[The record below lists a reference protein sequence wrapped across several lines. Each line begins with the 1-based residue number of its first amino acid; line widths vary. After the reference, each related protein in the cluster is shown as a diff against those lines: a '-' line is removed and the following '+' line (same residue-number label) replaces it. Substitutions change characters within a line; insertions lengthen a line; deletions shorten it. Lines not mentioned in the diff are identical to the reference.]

1 MPRTLCRGS
10 KKHERSPVASI
21 VTSLRVAGQSTKPY
35 SPKATVPLIVA
46 GRIGVSVLIGPGGS
60 ETMGWRSVPLFFPIG
75 TLHLCA
81 CTSAWGQINADWPSY
96 NGDYTGR
103 RYSGLSQ
110 ITPQN
115 VAQLREQ
122 WVFHAKTPGVLE
134 ATPVVVNGIMYF
146 TGSND
151 AFALNAQTGEV
162 LWHYSRPVS
171 SGLIDDAS
179 GHINRGVAL
188 HGARLYMETDN
199 AHLLCLDSRSGALI
213 WDVAYADWNKNYGAT
228 GAPLVLKDKVL
239 VATSGGDD
247 GVRGFLAAFDAETGK
262 LAWRLWTIPGP
273 GEFGSASWPGDAYLH
288 GGGTAWMPGTYDP
301 KLNTLY
307 WGTGNASPDYDGAVR
322 PGDDLYTCSLL
333 AIDPDTG
340 RLKWHFQFTPHDL
353 YDYDAVETPVLVD
366 SRRRKLIVEAN
377 RNGYVYVLDRKSG
390 KFISA
395 TQFVTT
401 LNWANGIDTHGR
413 PIPTAIEPTAEGTR
427 ICPGVEG
434 ATNWYSPSYSE
445 TTRLF
450 YFVALESCSI
460 YLRKPAPFQETR
472 EYYSTGTKRDPGKR
486 SVQTLLAFNP
496 LKGTFPWRYQ
506 QASDFHGYGG
516 VMTTASG
523 LLFFADN
530 QRLFEAV
537 DATTGKSLWHF
548 NTGQN
553 LHASPMSYAVEGHQY
568 VAIASGSDL
577 FTFALSD

>member
-1 MPRTLCRGS
+1 
-10 KKHERSPVASI
+10 
-21 VTSLRVAGQSTKPY
+21 
-35 SPKATVPLIVA
+35 
-46 GRIGVSVLIGPGGS
+46 
-60 ETMGWRSVPLFFPIG
+60 MGWRSVPRLIG
-75 TLHLCA
+75 PLLLCA
-81 CTSAWGQINADWPSY
+81 CGYASGQISADWPSY

-115 VAQLREQ
+115 VVQLQEQ

-134 ATPVVVNGIMYF
+134 ATPVVVNGTMYF

-340 RLKWHFQFTPHDL
+340 RLKWHFQFTPHDV

-395 TQFVTT
+395 TQFVKT
-401 LNWANGIDTHGR
+401 LNWANGIDAYGR
-413 PIPTAIEPTAEGTR
+413 PISTGIEPTAEGTR

-460 YLRKPAPFQETR
+460 YLRKPAPFQETK
-472 EYYSTGTKRDPGKR
+472 EYYSTGVKRDPGKR
-486 SVQTLLAFNP
+486 SEQTLLAFNP

-553 LHASPMSYAVEGHQY
+553 LHASPMSYAANGHQY

-577 FTFALSD
+577 FTFALPR